1 MKYNKKHSP
10 IRQGHALE
18 QLRQRG
24 LDHIGLGA
32 IPHGYNR
39 PTVHN
44 GADVDRLG
52 DHFNI
57 ILRHLRHDL
66 VLLLIHFKLG
76 NHEVAR
82 MNAFLSLD
90 DTVTGAGVIYDTVTG
105 AGVIYDTLTGAS
117 VNRNTVIAASVI
129 EIAVE
134 RIGNTVI
141 DASRLIGNTVA
152 AMKGTSEVL
161 WRADVV
167 IVVYELVIRGGGGG
181 RGGEGCVVVSHG
193 TFNVR

>member
-82 MNAFLSLD
+82 MDAFLSLD
-90 DTVTGAGVIYDTVTG
+90 DTVTGAGVI
-105 AGVIYDTLTGAS
+105 
-117 VNRNTVIAASVI
+117 RNTVIAASVI
-129 EIAVE
+129 ENAVE

>member
-1 MKYNKKHSP
+1 MKDNKKHSP

-66 VLLLIHFKLG
+66 VLLLIHFKLR

-82 MNAFLSLD
+82 MDAFLSLD

-105 AGVIYDTLTGAS
+105 AGVI
-117 VNRNTVIAASVI
+117 RNTVIAASVI
-129 EIAVE
+129 ENAVE